1 MNFTINKTIFYNAL
15 QIVSHAISPNSP
27 QPQLRGLL
35 INAENDS
42 LVITGS
48 DADISI
54 RKKIVKDEKNMLNI
68 IEEGSILIESR
79 YLLEIVRKIDN
90 EYINVEIIDGAL
102 TKFSG
107 SSAVFKINGMNP
119 MDYPNINFSKPDS
132 FINLPVSVLQEIIEQ
147 TAFAASIKETR
158 PVLTGVNF
166 RFNDGKLV
174 CTGTDSF
181 RLARKVVPFE
191 SDASFNVTIPAK
203 GLNEVKSSVLQN
215 SDSSVELYMDARKAQ
230 FINED
235 TIIQTKLL
243 DGAFPETDR
252 LIPKEFLYTM
262 NISRSDLISAIDR
275 TTFIKTENMAIVRLQ
290 CSRDEVILSNKS
302 QEIGESRET
311 LAAQFEGDDLDIS
324 FSGSYVI
331 EAARSL
337 KGPQLKIGFTGEMKP
352 FVIFSEGDDS
362 VLQLVLPVKTYN

>member
-1 MNFTINKTIFYNAL
+1 MNFSINKTIFYNAL
-15 QIVSHAISPNSP
+15 QIVSHAISSTSP
-27 QPQLRGLL
+27 QPSLRGIL
-35 INAENDS
+35 INVQNDS
-42 LVITGS
+42 IVLTGS

-54 RKKIVKDEKNMLNI
+54 RKKITKDDKNQLNV
-68 IEEGSILIESR
+68 IEEGSILVESR
-79 YLLEIVRKIDN
+79 YLLEIVRKIDS
-90 EYINVEIIDGAL
+90 ETIDIEIIDGAL

-119 MDYPNINFSKPDS
+119 NDYPNINFLQPETY
-132 FINLPVSVLQEIIEQ
+132 INISAASLQEIISQ
-147 TAFAASIKETR
+147 TAFAASVKETR

-166 RFNDGKLV
+166 RFSNGILV

-181 RLARKVVPFE
+181 RLARKTIPFE
-191 SDASFNVTIPAK
+191 NEGSFNVTIPAK
-203 GLNEVKSSVLQN
+203 GLSEVKNSILQ
-215 SDSSVELYMDARKAQ
+215 DSASNISMYMDNRKAQ

-252 LIPKEFLYTM
+252 LIPKEFNYTM
-262 NISRSDLISAIDR
+262 HISRSDLISAVDR
-275 TTFIKTENMAIVRLQ
+275 TVFIKTENMAIVRLQ
-290 CSRDEVILSNKS
+290 CSKDEIILSNKN

-311 LAAQFEGDDLDIS
+311 LAASFEGEDLDIS
-324 FSGSYVI
+324 FSAAYVI

-337 KGPQLKIGFTGEMKP
+337 PGPELKIGFTGEMKP
-352 FVIFSEGDDS
+352 FVIFSEGDDT